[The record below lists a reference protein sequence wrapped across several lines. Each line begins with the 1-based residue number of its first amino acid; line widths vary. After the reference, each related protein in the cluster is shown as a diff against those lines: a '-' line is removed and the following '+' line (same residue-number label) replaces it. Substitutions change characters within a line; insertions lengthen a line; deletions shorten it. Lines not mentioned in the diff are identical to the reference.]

1 VKAELLPLSSLSAD
15 DIRRWQELSDTASEP
30 NPFFEPA
37 YVLAAQEAL
46 AEPDVSLLVARGGG
60 EAGWSLCI
68 PVVKRWRWRR
78 APVPG
83 LVAWRHIYSYLGTPL
98 MAAGS
103 ERRSADALL
112 DWLRPPACS
121 SFLGVDLLHRDGPV
135 YAALAA
141 AAEAHERGLVAYEEI
156 ERASM
161 EAHDGVG
168 SLAINRKHQREAARM
183 RRRLADELGTPVA
196 TRDRA
201 GEPEAV
207 EAFLALEA
215 SGWKGQEG
223 TAIATIGHG
232 DFLREVCSAFHR
244 VGRLQLISFETEGR
258 AIAMGC
264 SLRGGDTL
272 FLFKIAFDE
281 ELAQYSPGIQ
291 LQVDNLELFNEDES
305 LQLMDSCALPG
316 NAMINRLWADRRR
329 LSAVAIPAGGVR
341 GQAVAAAV
349 RALASV
355 RNARNTRESATES

>member
-1 VKAELLPLSSLSAD
+1 VKAELLPLSSLSTD

-37 YVLAAQEAL
+37 FVLAAQEAL
-46 AEPDVSLLVARGGG
+46 AEKDLGLLVARSA
-60 EAGWSLCI
+60 EQSGWALCM

-83 LVAWRHIYSYLGTPL
+83 LCAWRHIYSYLGTPL
-98 MAAGS
+98 MAPGS
-103 ERRSADALL
+103 EAQSAEALL

-121 SFLGVDLLHRDGPV
+121 TFLGVDLLHRDGPV
-135 YAALAA
+135 YAALAGA
-141 AAEAHERGLVAYEEI
+141 AKAQRRSFVAYEEI

-161 EAHDGVG
+161 ETHDGVG
-168 SLAINRKHQREAARM
+168 TLAINRKHQREAART
-183 RRRLADELGTPVA
+183 RRRLEEKLGTPVA

-207 EAFLALEA
+207 EAFLELEA

-223 TAIATIGHG
+223 TAFATIGHG
-232 DFLREVCSAFHR
+232 DFLRQICSAFHR
-244 VGRLQLISFETEGR
+244 LGRLQLLSFETEGR
-258 AIAMGC
+258 AIAMQCG
-264 SLRGGDTL
+264 LRGGDTL

-281 ELAQYSPGIQ
+281 ELAQFSPGIQ

-305 LQLMDSCALPG
+305 LELMDSCALPG

-329 LSAVAIPAGGVR
+329 LSAMAMAADGAR
-341 GQAVAAAV
+341 GRAAAAGI
-349 RALASV
+349 RAAASV
-355 RNARNTRESATES
+355 RNARKSATDS

>member
-60 EAGWSLCI
+60 EAGWSLCM

-258 AIAMGC
+258 HAVPLQDRLRRGAGAVLAGDPAPGGQ
-264 SLRGGDTL
+264 SRVVQRGREPAADGLLRPAGERDDQPAVGRPPPLERGGH
-272 FLFKIAFDE
+272 
-281 ELAQYSPGIQ
+281 P
-291 LQVDNLELFNEDES
+291 
-305 LQLMDSCALPG
+305 
-316 NAMINRLWADRRR
+316 RRR
-329 LSAVAIPAGGVR
+329 GARPGGGRSRPRTGVGAECAEYPRVR
-341 GQAVAAAV
+341 D
-349 RALASV
+349 
-355 RNARNTRESATES
+355 